1 VSRCTLDQCSDLLVN
16 IIWKVY
22 NKSFLISDSKNWL
35 SLWNGRTVLFPYHTC
50 DIYNRK
56 EMVSVNHLFPVPPY
70 FKEYIPCRERLY
82 ICPSRQ
88 PSSRP
93 PVLCQRS
100 LLARRARESINIFF
114 YSSIPHTAGSNSHTC
129 SGLSLPAPA
138 PFSHRSHVPSHGRS
152 R

>member
-1 VSRCTLDQCSDLLVN
+1 MSRCTLDQCSDLLVN

-88 PSSRP
+88 PSSRQENLRFSASVP
-93 PVLCQRS
+93 FWPVAHGNQ
-100 LLARRARESINIFF
+100 SIFSFILQSVS
-114 YSSIPHTAGSNSHTC
+114 YTHLT
-129 SGLSLPAPA
+129 LPTTE
-138 PFSHRSHVPSHGRS
+138 RV
-152 R
+152 